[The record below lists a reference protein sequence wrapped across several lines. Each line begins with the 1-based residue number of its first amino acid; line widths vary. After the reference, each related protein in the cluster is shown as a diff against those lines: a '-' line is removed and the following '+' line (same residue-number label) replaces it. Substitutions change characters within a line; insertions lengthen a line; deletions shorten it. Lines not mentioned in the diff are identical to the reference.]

1 MIETPG
7 QTNESDPATS
17 PAVQSDD
24 TESDSADTAADNPP
38 SVSLQSVADDDSL
51 LDRVISGVRGVA
63 VKLRGPV
70 KVEKLDEITSVDL
83 GVLPPLPDTELQMIE
98 TSAETNESD
107 PATSPAVQS
116 DDIESDSA
124 DTAAD
129 NPPSVSLQSVA
140 EDDSLL
146 ERVISGVR
154 EVFDPEIPL
163 NIYDLGLIY
172 RIDIDTDN
180 QVAIDMTLTSPM
192 CPVAGSLP
200 GEVENA
206 ARGVAGVADVVVE
219 LVWDPPWDPEVMS
232 EAARLEL
239 GLF

>member
-1 MIETPG
+1 MIETP
-7 QTNESDPATS
+7 
-17 PAVQSDD
+17 
-24 TESDSADTAADNPP
+24 
-38 SVSLQSVADDDSL
+38 
-51 LDRVISGVRGVA
+51 
-63 VKLRGPV
+63 
-70 KVEKLDEITSVDL
+70 
-83 GVLPPLPDTELQMIE
+83 
-98 TSAETNESD
+98 AETNQSD
-107 PATSPAVQS
+107 AATSPAVQS

-124 DTAAD
+124 DGAAD
-129 NPPSVSLQSVA
+129 NPPSISLQSVA

-154 EVFDPEIPL
+154 GVFDPEIPL

-172 RIDIDTDN
+172 RIDISADN

-206 ARGVAGVADVVVE
+206 AREVAGVADVVVE

-239 GLF
+239 GFF